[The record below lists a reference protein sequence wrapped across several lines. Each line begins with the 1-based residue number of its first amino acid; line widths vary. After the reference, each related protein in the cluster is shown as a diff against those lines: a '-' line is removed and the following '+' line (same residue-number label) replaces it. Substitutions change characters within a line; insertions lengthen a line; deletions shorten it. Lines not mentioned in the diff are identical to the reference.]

1 MNEIEIIKEYF
12 HGKTKGQMAQLMKKF
27 FIEYDDIKKYCTN
40 ILQNV
45 PEYEKIQ
52 NIIYSI
58 IFNFELKKCKTCGK
72 FLKYSVS
79 QFRMFC
85 SCKCAQQNENTRK
98 LMSKSINRIISGS

>member
-1 MNEIEIIKEYF
+1 MNEVGIIKEYF
-12 HGKTKGQMAQLMKKF
+12 YNKSKGQIAQLMKKF
-27 FIEYDDIKKYCTN
+27 FIEYDDIKKYCKN

-58 IFNFELKKCKTCGK
+58 VFDIELRKCKTCGK
-72 FLKYSVS
+72 FLKYSAP

-85 SCKCAQQNENTRK
+85 SCKCAQQNENTRN
-98 LMSKSINRIISGS
+98 LMSKSINRIVSRP